1 MHEKHILESGH
12 FETTQ
17 GGIKRFETC
26 GLRTPLLLAFKAL
39 VTTGLDIP
47 KVGVVSLA
55 GPGWA
60 LLKPGLACVEELVE

>member
-1 MHEKHILESGH
+1 MKSIFLNLGILKLL
-12 FETTQ
+12 
-17 GGIKRFETC
+17 GGIKSFETC